1 MTQPKKTTDIMSIVN
16 NFVSQFLSSNKESLD
31 SWVSPDNQLAL
42 KNIFSGVSTK
52 SVVRKD
58 KNRPKKLSAYLLFCN
73 ENRESAKKSLLP
85 GSKNTDV
92 TTELGRMWV
101 SLKQDPT
108 KIGELERLNKL
119 AEDCKLHFD
128 TEMKTYTPLDTSDK
142 SSKKKKRDPSEP
154 KKGKSSY
161 LFFCDDNR
169 DEVKKRL
176 GDTTKNTEIT
186 IELGKMWNLLKADPS
201 KKAKA
206 LLVKYEKLADNA
218 KVEYIER
225 KKSYEDSKKTIVV
238 LKDVAEKPKK
248 DVDEKPKKDVAEKPK
263 KDVAEK
269 PKKDVAEKPKKDVAE
284 KPKTSGYLLFMKT
297 RRLEM
302 KDNKLIKPSDL
313 TSILSKDWKDL
324 DDDEKKTW
332 TDKASSS

>member
-186 IELGKMWNLLKADPS
+186 IEADPS

-238 LKDVAEKPKK
+238 LKDV
-248 DVDEKPKKDVAEKPK
+248 DEKPKKDVAEKPK
-263 KDVAEK
+263 
-269 PKKDVAEKPKKDVAE
+269 
-284 KPKTSGYLLFMKT
+284 TNGYLLFMKT